1 MVITSSLAFA
11 ASAAEPARAAPRV
24 TAPASAVST
33 TSYAAT
39 LWPFFTR
46 FDSIGWPMVPVPMN
60 PIFHERTPLGK
71 LTGELSSRGGPSPS
85 SPLRVPRPRPD
96 RARRGRVGD
105 DGIGHDRARR
115 EGGGEPPPGRRG
127 AALDRRPA
135 VARRHAP
142 DRGPEPPAPLSGHP
156 RSEPASRISLQH
168 PRAMRPDGRVHGGL
182 PGGVLHRRHAERDRR
197 HGARRDLLGAAH
209 NRGAGAVGTQIGRA
223 HV

>member
-1 MVITSSLAFA
+1 
-11 ASAAEPARAAPRV
+11 
-24 TAPASAVST
+24 
-33 TSYAAT
+33 
-39 LWPFFTR
+39 
-46 FDSIGWPMVPVPMN
+46 MVPVPMN
-60 PIFHERTPLGK
+60 PIFVDALPPGK
-71 LTGELSSRGGPSPS
+71 LTCELSSRGGPSPS

-156 RSEPASRISLQH
+156 RSEPASRPPLH
-168 PRAMRPDGRVHGGL
+168 PPPPPPPPPRPPPPPPTPH
-182 PGGVLHRRHAERDRR
+182 PPPPPP
-197 HGARRDLLGAAH
+197 
-209 NRGAGAVGTQIGRA
+209 
-223 HV
+223 